1 MARLWRDQVILAKKG
16 ATYGVDSVPAAATDA
31 MLATVDI
38 TIEPLAGQE
47 VQRDLARP
55 FLGHQ
60 GVEFVGT
67 HVRAEFSIE
76 LAGSGAAGTAPA
88 YGVLLRACGLAET
101 IVAATSAAYEP
112 VSSTPEWVDIYMV
125 LADVR
130 HVLLGARGTFVIDVA
145 PSQIPR
151 LRFTF
156 LGLLG
161 PIADAVVTG
170 ADISAFQRPR
180 PASKANTPVA
190 TIHGLSAPV
199 ESFQFT
205 LGNQVEPRMLIN
217 HESIEIVDRQSVGT
231 AVLEAKSLAT
241 KDWFAIAMDRTRG
254 AVALQQGTAAG
265 NIVTLSAAAV
275 EIGRPGYG
283 QTQQIVNNTIPLMFC
298 SDAGDDE
305 FALTFT

>member
-38 TIEPLAGQE
+38 TIEALAGQE
-47 VQRDLARP
+47 VQRDIARP

-67 HVRAEFSIE
+67 HVRAEFSVE
-76 LAGSGAAGTAPA
+76 FAGSGAAGEPPA
-88 YGVLLRACGLAET
+88 YGVLLRACALAET
-101 IVAATSAAYEP
+101 TVATTSVAYEP
-112 VSSTPEWVDIYMV
+112 VSASPEWVDIYMV
-125 LADVR
+125 LAGVK
-130 HVLLGARGTFVIDVA
+130 HVLLGARGTFVIDIA
-145 PSQIPR
+145 PAQIPR

-161 PIADAVVTG
+161 PITDAVVTG
-170 ADISAFQRPR
+170 ADVSAFQRPL

-190 TIHGLSAPV
+190 TVHGLSAPV

-217 HESIEIVDRQSVGT
+217 HESIERVDRQTVGQV
-231 AVLEAKSLAT
+231 VLEAQTLAV
-241 KDWFAIAMDRTRG
+241 KNWFAIAQARTRG
-254 AVALQQGTAAG
+254 AVALQHGKVAG
-265 NIVTLSAAAV
+265 NIITLSAAAV

-283 QTQQIVNNTIPLMFC
+283 QSQQIVNNTIPLMFC
-298 SDAGDDE
+298 SVDGDDE